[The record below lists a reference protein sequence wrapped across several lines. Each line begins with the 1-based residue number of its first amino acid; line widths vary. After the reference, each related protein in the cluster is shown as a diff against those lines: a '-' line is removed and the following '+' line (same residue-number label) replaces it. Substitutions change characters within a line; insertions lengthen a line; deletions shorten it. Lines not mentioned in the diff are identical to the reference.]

1 MIYQRKLKIRTV
13 AMCLEMKILKR
24 DNGDKKWKSLYLSYY
39 MLADSLPN
47 IDNDGLLRCNF
58 SKLSEDMQ
66 IQLASNFFYF
76 VKFMRKKLLQKI
88 CRKKLSK
95 IVRLP
100 GIFFLTKQF

>member
-1 MIYQRKLKIRTV
+1 
-13 AMCLEMKILKR
+13 
-24 DNGDKKWKSLYLSYY
+24 

-76 VKFMRKKLLQKI
+76 VKFMRKKIITEDLQKEI
-88 CRKKLSK
+88 VENCPIAGDILSDEAILK
-95 IVRLP
+95 YDLKQSVCDNQMLETCKSCMRCQFNRL
-100 GIFFLTKQF
+100 IAK